1 MLIIN
6 DDSKCLECDMKL
18 CKHDLRVTTAA
29 GAAGPR
35 QFHLA
40 PFRHLILN
48 YGLTPRAFEDL
59 SLLYE
64 DCTGSDGTFTPSK
77 ASSSA
82 STNQKRNCPRTIH
95 LFLQLKPCYRMMAN
109 PKLPRLSATNADV
122 RKPDPRYNV
131 TNTIQTG
138 KSAGNVVD
146 LKVDSSSG
154 MIRNATYL
162 ITSGAGLDSH
172 HSGHPKPFKYS
183 IKPRSVK
190 AVVLIEQNVND

>member
-1 MLIIN
+1 MEPDGLLAFRLIQ
-6 DDSKCLECDMKL
+6 LFEM
-18 CKHDLRVTTAA
+18 TTT
-29 GAAGPR
+29 
-35 QFHLA
+35 
-40 PFRHLILN
+40 

-138 KSAGNVVD
+138 KSAGNGRFLVRHDQECYISYHV
-146 LKVDSSSG
+146 
-154 MIRNATYL
+154 RR
-162 ITSGAGLDSH
+162 
-172 HSGHPKPFKYS
+172 
-183 IKPRSVK
+183 RSR
-190 AVVLIEQNVND
+190 